1 MYEEALQETSNAIRE
16 RNGLK
21 QQCTAAIRQW
31 DSALRERN
39 EYKEAH
45 GKVHFISMLSI
56 FVNCDLFHL
65 AVFHAVVIKLLS
77 IEKQSGVGHNTFSFL
92 KNRFSNNMKKL

>member
-1 MYEEALQETSNAIRE
+1 LKKVCEEALQETDNAIRE

-39 EYKEAH
+39 EYKEALS
-45 GKVHFISMLSI
+45 KVRSKHF
-56 FVNCDLFHL
+56 VDLKHKL
-65 AVFHAVVIKLLS
+65 AIK
-77 IEKQSGVGHNTFSFL
+77 
-92 KNRFSNNMKKL
+92 